1 VNTAYA
7 VIGNFGSLDWNVSI
21 YDALSG
27 VSKLA
32 VSVRD
37 KANVLSLAYS
47 MHKVNK
53 KLAEFFK
60 RSDGLMD
67 GSIKPDANL
76 KPVTK
81 EDVLAM
87 GYTLNKIHQTISQNI
102 EAMTQV
108 GLQNNSLTASSLS
121 RLNHYNE
128 RVLDLADWVE
138 AVQLSEFTNEV
149 FNRAHLEVERGEL
162 FDLAQVQ

>member
-1 VNTAYA
+1 MNTAYA
-7 VIGNFGSLDWNVSI
+7 VIGNFGSLDWDVSI

-37 KANVLSLAYS
+37 KANVLSLAYT

-60 RSDGLMD
+60 RTDGLMD
-67 GSIKPDANL
+67 GSIKPDPNL
-76 KPVTK
+76 KPPTK

-87 GYTLNKIHQTISQNI
+87 GYTLNKIYQTLSQNL
-102 EAMTQV
+102 EAMNRV
-108 GLQNNSLTASSLS
+108 GLQNNSLTSSSIIKL
-121 RLNHYNE
+121 RNFNE
-128 RVLDLADWVE
+128 RILDLADWIE
-138 AVQLSEFTNEV
+138 AVQLSEYTNQV
-149 FNRAHLEVERGEL
+149 FDRAHLETERGEL

>member
-7 VIGNFGSLDWNVSI
+7 VIGNFGSLDWNASI

-37 KANVLSLAYS
+37 KANVLSLAYG

-67 GSIKPDANL
+67 GSIKPDPNPR
-76 KPVTK
+76 PVTK
-81 EDVLAM
+81 EDVLTM
-87 GYTLNKIHQTISQNI
+87 GYTLNKIHQTLSQNI
-102 EAMTQV
+102 EAMTRV
-108 GLQNNSLTASSLS
+108 GLQNNSLTASSLLKMS
-121 RLNHYNE
+121 HYNE

-138 AVQLSEFTNEV
+138 AVQLKEYTNEV
-149 FNRAHLEVERGEL
+149 FDRAHLEIERGEL
-162 FDLAQVQ
+162 FDLAQVE